1 MLKVHIQDR
10 YSYCEGKAYL
20 PAGVATDWNG
30 ESFTRY
36 APCQSWADC
45 CWATRALSH
54 ACVHKPW

>member
-30 ESFTRY
+30 ETFTRY

-45 CWATRALSH
+45 C
-54 ACVHKPW
+54 